1 MEQMLY
7 MLICAG
13 CMLLGAAVY
22 AAGIKAGCA
31 ETKKTVKTEERRGQ
45 EDGEEKEEAM
55 PESLRR
61 QWENYLSYDGT
72 PQEDVE

>member
-1 MEQMLY
+1 MEQMIC

-22 AAGIKAGCA
+22 GAGIKAGRA
-31 ETKKTVKTEERRGQ
+31 EKESTGTGGTEGKKD
-45 EDGEEKEEAM
+45 DGEEKEEAM
-55 PESLRR
+55 PEHLRR

-72 PQEDVE
+72 PQEDE